1 MPAVATVQSD
11 PRKRLLAH
19 LALFAAAFAF
29 GTTFVTVKSAVETA
43 DPLPFLTARFGLAA
57 IALFPFIVWR
67 KQRNRSTAIDYLRP
81 ATRSAVSVGGLCA
94 GLALALGYV
103 FQTVGLQHTSG
114 TVSAFITY
122 LLVIFVPLLNTLL
135 TRRMPSR
142 SVGFGVILATLGLF
156 LLTGAQGGFGKGEV
170 LTVGCALA
178 FAVHILLLERL
189 SPRHDVFELTGVQ
202 LLVVCLVCAVP
213 GALSGGFLF
222 PAVVWAAAIYTA
234 IVASAMA
241 FLLQTWA
248 QRRVD
253 PTRTALLLILEPVVA
268 AVMGAAVTGDRLGW
282 SGAGGATLI
291 LSGIL
296 MAAIGPYRERRIGP
310 GAIIDEH

>member
-1 MPAVATVQSD
+1 MFLNSRTNNRNGVSIRRSGANQEARTAVCHGVPSVPAVATVQSD

-156 LLTGAQGGFGKGEV
+156 RLFGN
-170 LTVGCALA
+170 
-178 FAVHILLLERL
+178 ER
-189 SPRHDVFELTGVQ
+189 GV
-202 LLVVCLVCAVP
+202 
-213 GALSGGFLF
+213 
-222 PAVVWAAAIYTA
+222 
-234 IVASAMA
+234 
-241 FLLQTWA
+241 
-248 QRRVD
+248 
-253 PTRTALLLILEPVVA
+253 
-268 AVMGAAVTGDRLGW
+268 
-282 SGAGGATLI
+282 AG
-291 LSGIL
+291 
-296 MAAIGPYRERRIGP
+296 
-310 GAIIDEH
+310 